1 MMTVSLTAVI
11 CNFNKKDFLK
21 GCLDSLLATQSDS
34 LSINVIVVDNASTDG
49 SQQMIENEYGKQVTL
64 IAKAENTGGAGG
76 FATGMRAAVETGCDY
91 VALLDNDILLDTDTL
106 PKLVA
111 YLQTHS
117 EVGVAGAK
125 ICTMDNPAIL
135 QELGAF
141 IERENYGVKT
151 PLKGHKDDTSLPDVV
166 VCDYVP
172 ACCLVTRT
180 EIIREAGVFDEA
192 HFIYWDDM
200 DWCTRV
206 KLAGYEIHAIASA
219 RVQHKMGAV
228 HATNTFSN
236 YYFERNRLRYFAKY
250 LTKESF
256 DSFIAVRLSE
266 LPRQAFWASRK
277 GQSSQSLSSNLSVY
291 DFAMGQWYAQPQN
304 ILAKSE
310 YCWRDAIGEDW
321 IRLVVC
327 DEPDNYT
334 AVTGQILQVWPQAR
348 IISCA
353 QYAGS
358 EAGQDAIHV
367 VSHILDVTEVP
378 AGGYVVDRFFNV
390 CQVQEVTAIQHA
402 YHTYQQL
409 FAQVHG
415 PVIRRQLED
424 GYVAFHRAGTSVADT
439 SI

>member
-141 IERENYGVKT
+141 IDRENYGVKT
-151 PLKGHKDDTSLPDVV
+151 PLKGHKDDNSLPDVV

-250 LTKESF
+250 LPQAEFRGFAEK
-256 DSFIAVRLSE
+256 RCSE
-266 LPRQAFWASRK
+266 LAPQAFFAYRK
-277 GQSSQSLSSNLSVY
+277 GIMSQAVSAQIALLDFAAGKWYARPCAILPKAEYNVMSAFNQSLSYTLV
-291 DFAMGQWYAQPQN
+291 
-304 ILAKSE
+304 SE
-310 YCWRDAIGEDW
+310 DDSAG
-321 IRLVVC
+321 
-327 DEPDNYT
+327 
-334 AVTGQILQVWPQAR
+334 AR
-348 IISCA
+348 IASVLRSGGLNLVAEGDDIITVVEHILTARPVKSGLIIDCFLNVCEA
-353 QYAGS
+353 AELDLLKQQYAGFL
-358 EAGQDAIHV
+358 AC
-367 VSHILDVTEVP
+367 
-378 AGGYVVDRFFNV
+378 FNAV
-390 CQVQEVTAIQHA
+390 EYPVFLYQLMQG
-402 YHTYQQL
+402 YQQ
-409 FAQVHG
+409 
-415 PVIRRQLED
+415 
-424 GYVAFHRAGTSVADT
+424 FHTS
-439 SI
+439 

>member
-1 MMTVSLTAVI
+1 MTVSLTAVI
-11 CNFNKKDFLK
+11 CNFNKKDYLK

-34 LSINVIVVDNASTDG
+34 LSINVLVVDNASTDG

-76 FATGMRAAVETGCDY
+76 FATGMRAAVETGGDF

-106 PKLVA
+106 LKLVA
-111 YLQTHS
+111 YLQAHS

-141 IERENYGVKT
+141 IDWENYGVKT

-206 KLAGYEIHAIASA
+206 KLAGYEVHAIASA

-236 YYFERNRLRYFAKY
+236 YYFERNRLRFFASY
-250 LTKESF
+250 LSADAFADFVLK
-256 DSFIAVRLSE
+256 RCSE
-266 LPRQAFWASRK
+266 LAPQAFFAHYK
-277 GQSSQSLSSNLSVY
+277 GVTSQAISAQIALL
-291 DFAMGQWYAQPQN
+291 DFAAGNWFAQNDGVLP
-304 ILAKSE
+304 KS
-310 YCWRDAIGEDW
+310 
-321 IRLVVC
+321 
-327 DEPDNYT
+327 
-334 AVTGQILQVWPQAR
+334 
-348 IISCA
+348 
-353 QYAGS
+353 QY
-358 EAGQDAIHV
+358 
-367 VSHILDVTEVP
+367 DVT
-378 AGGYVVDRFFNV
+378 
-390 CQVQEVTAIQHA
+390 A
-402 YHTYQQL
+402 YLPKHYRYCL
-409 FAQVHG
+409 CGDDEIKVAQVHW
-415 PVIRRQLED
+415 QLIAQGMDADIEDATVSALNQQQLYVVEHILTATTPADGWLID
-424 GYVAFHRAGTSVADT
+424 GYLNVCESASHQALTQNYAEFLAVFNSVEMPVFIQQLMQGYRRFHQPQ
-439 SI
+439 